1 MCPVREDAPG
11 KDRPQHGDQ
20 DHPHRPGL
28 YPGPVPELHGALPP
42 LPPHPKPDQ
51 DDQILR
57 PAGDPGGRSDAP
69 RLPHP
74 GAGPHPSSGGGG
86 HPRCAGGVIKE
97 NSGLDALN
105 LCRTV
110 IYDRFDGVEVTEE
123 EMELFAKLSKL
134 HVGLIIF
141 NDGPVDLEND
151 QYRIY
156 NNLTVDEK
164 LEVMDKASI
173 AGPVAYIG
181 DNSKD
186 IALLQKAYVGIS
198 RGGIKDKKV
207 IENSDIMLMNSD
219 LNTVIETFMISKKQK
234 YITIENIFVG
244 LFINV
249 ILMILAVLFIIP
261 WWLALVIYLI
271 EVVVVLFNTH
281 RIIDMK

>member
-1 MCPVREDAPG
+1 MM
-11 KDRPQHGDQ
+11 DQ
-20 DHPHRPGL
+20 L
-28 YPGPVPELHGALPP
+28 
-42 LPPHPKPDQ
+42 
-51 DDQILR
+51 ILKM
-57 PAGDPGGRSDAP
+57 
-69 RLPHP
+69 
-74 GAGPHPSSGGGG
+74 
-86 HPRCAGGVIKE
+86 IK
-97 NSGLDALN
+97 
-105 LCRTV
+105 
-110 IYDRFDGVEVTEE
+110 
-123 EMELFAKLSKL
+123 
-134 HVGLIIF
+134 
-141 NDGPVDLEND
+141 
-151 QYRIY
+151 YRIY

-219 LNTVIETFMISKKQK
+219 LNTVIETFIISKKQK